1 MRQHK
6 RILSALLSAVM
17 TVSMASAVPV
27 WAAEGG
33 TETAQQAYVDVDPMD
48 WFREAVDFCR
58 EQGLMNGVSEDEF
71 APYKT
76 MTRGMLAT
84 VLYRMEGSPQVT
96 GENPFTDVVP
106 DSWYGPAVLWA
117 AQQGLV
123 EGYGNGTYGPGKYVT
138 REQLATIL
146 WRYDGSIQPDGVG
159 EDYLDESEIS
169 DWASQ
174 AVDWSAENE
183 IILCLDLNFFD
194 PGEDA
199 MRCELAYALM
209 NYVNYREE
217 KKQEEDEQP
226 GGEENHTIWAEFEA
240 LMGYLP
246 VEGEPVDNSYD
257 MTLFAPNEGGYMTY
271 AGGAAGHLGIDVSS
285 HQKEIDWQQVAAAGV
300 EFAIIRAGYRGYTQ
314 GTLNVDPYFKQ
325 NIEGALAAG
334 LKVGV
339 YFFSQAI
346 TVEEALEEAQ
356 YTLQLIQ
363 GYPITFPV
371 VFDWEEQ
378 DKDTSRTQGTEE
390 EVITACAIAFCET
403 VKAAGYTPM
412 FYASPSK
419 AYKLDMGY
427 LSGYPFWLA
436 HYTKDMVPTSY
447 KYHFDIWQYTSKG
460 SIPGIDGN
468 VDVNICMQNW

>member
-1 MRQHK
+1 MKQRS
-6 RILSALLSAVM
+6 RILSAFLSALLAL
-17 TVSMASAVPV
+17 SAAVPAPAQAEEAP
-27 WAAEGG
+27 AA
-33 TETAQQAYVDVDPMD
+33 AVRRAYSDVDSLA
-48 WFREAVDFCR
+48 WYREAVDFCR
-58 EQGLMNGVSEDEF
+58 DRGLMNGVSETEF
-71 APYKT
+71 APYGA

-84 VLYRMEGSPQVT
+84 VLHRMEGAPEVT
-96 GENPFTDVVP
+96 AENPFTDV
-106 DSWYGPAVLWA
+106 DEESWYGPAVLWT
-117 AQQGLV
+117 AQQGLM
-123 EGYGNGTYGPGKYVT
+123 EGYGDGTYGPGNYVT

-159 EDYLDESEIS
+159 EDYLDEVEIS

-174 AVDWSAENE
+174 AVDWSAENK
-183 IILCLDLNFFD
+183 IILSLNLNFFD
-194 PGEDA
+194 PGDNA
-199 MRCELAYALM
+199 MRSELAYALM
-209 NYVNYREE
+209 SYVNYVEE
-217 KKQEEDEQP
+217 KEQEEQERP
-226 GGEENHTIWAEFEA
+226 GDGSHPIWTEFET

-246 VEGEPVDNSYD
+246 PEGEPVDNIYD
-257 MTLFAPNEGGYMTY
+257 MTLFAPDGQGYMTY

-285 HQKEIDWQQVAAAGV
+285 HQKEIDWGQVAAAGV
-300 EFAIIRAGYRGYTQ
+300 EFAMIRAGYRGYTK
-314 GTLNVDPYFKQ
+314 GTLNEDPYFRQ
-325 NIEGALAAG
+325 NIQGALAAG

-346 TVEEALEEAQ
+346 TVEEALEEAR

-363 GYPITFPV
+363 SYPITFPV

-419 AYKLDMGY
+419 AYKLDLGY

>member
-1 MRQHK
+1 MK
-6 RILSALLSAVM
+6 RRIKIFSGLLSAVM
-17 TVSMASAVPV
+17 AFCLVAPLPVRAVEEDFMA
-27 WAAEGG
+27 EQ
-33 TETAQQAYVDVDPMD
+33 TYLDVNPMD
-48 WFREAVDFCR
+48 WFWEAVVFCR
-58 EQGLMNGVSEDEF
+58 EKGLMNGVSEKEF
-71 APYKT
+71 APRDT

-84 VLYRMEGSPQVT
+84 VLYRMEGTPTVT
-96 GENPFTDVVP
+96 AENPFTDVEE

-117 AQQGLV
+117 AQEGLV
-123 EGYGNGTYGPGKYVT
+123 EGYGDDKYGPTDYVT

-146 WRYDGSIQPDGVG
+146 WRFDGAIQPDGVG
-159 EDYLDESEIS
+159 EDYLDEEEVS

-174 AVDWSAENE
+174 AVDWSAENN
-183 IILCLDLNFFD
+183 IILSLNLNFFD
-194 PGEDA
+194 PKDNA
-199 MRCELAYALM
+199 MRSELAYALM

-217 KKQEEDEQP
+217 KNQAEQETP
-226 GGEENHTIWAEFEA
+226 GEGKNHPIWAEFEM
-240 LMGYLP
+240 LMGCLP
-246 VEGEPVDNSYD
+246 VGGEPIDNHYD
-257 MTLFAPNEGGYMTY
+257 KSLFVPDARGYMTY

-300 EFAIIRAGYRGYTQ
+300 EFAIIRVGYRGYTQ
-314 GTLNVDPYFKQ
+314 GTINEDSCFRQ

-339 YFFSQAI
+339 YFFSQAV
-346 TVEEALEEAQ
+346 TVAEALEEAR
-356 YTLQLIQ
+356 YTLRLIQ

-378 DKDTSRTQGTEE
+378 DKDTSRTQGTDE
-390 EVITACAIAFCET
+390 EVVTACAIAFCET

-419 AYKLDMGY
+419 AYKLDLGY

-447 KYHFDIWQYTSKG
+447 KYHFDIWQFTSKG
-460 SIPGIDGN
+460 SVPGIEGN
-468 VDVNICMQNW
+468 VDMNISMVDW